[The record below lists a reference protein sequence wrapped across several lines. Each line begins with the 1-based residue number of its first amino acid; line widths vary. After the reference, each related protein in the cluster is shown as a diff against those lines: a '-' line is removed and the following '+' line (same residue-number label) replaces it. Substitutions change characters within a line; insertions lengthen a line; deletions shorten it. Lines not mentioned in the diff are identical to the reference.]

1 MPDTIYD
8 KVGLYA
14 GVTVPDPPSEA
25 QVQHNVNAYADQY
38 RMPLNSNWLSR
49 DLSEQ
54 GDKRWYH
61 NVNHAMEVTDRLA
74 ACSYPLSPALAFM
87 FGFNHDSIYTGKT
100 DGSAEACSAGMM
112 LTDYIICKLQ
122 DKRELQVTTLAK
134 AYAAILATAQHTV
147 DQTCLPFEVKVCL
160 DADLYS
166 LATDD
171 YARNAVAIY
180 LESKAFDRSDKD
192 YIVGRAAWLDKMLKR
207 KSVFLTHALGD
218 PDKLNASAL
227 HNMRHEFSKLQPLV
241 LGAAVEDFVNG
252 GCHGG

>member
-1 MPDTIYD
+1 MTDTIYD

-14 GVTVPDPPSEA
+14 GVTVPDPPCEA
-25 QVQHNVNAYADQY
+25 QVQRTVNAYADQY

-49 DLSEQ
+49 DLSEY
-54 GDKRWYH
+54 GDRRWYH
-61 NVNHAMEVTDRLA
+61 NVNHAMAVTNMLA
-74 ACSYPLSPALAFM
+74 ACNYPVSPSLSLAFM
-87 FGFNHDSIYTGKT
+87 FGFNHDRIYTGKT
-100 DGSAEACSAGMM
+100 DGSAEVCSAEMM
-112 LTDYIICKLQ
+112 LTDYIICKLH

-180 LESKAFDRSDKD
+180 LESKAFGVSDKD

-227 HNMRHEFSKLQPLV
+227 HNMRHEFNKLQPLV

-252 GCHGG
+252 G